1 MFEEVVC
8 DDVVL
13 LDVLLDD
20 VSFDDVPVELLL
32 DADEFSL
39 SLSTVNGSRESS
51 SGVSAVALTG
61 WMG

>member
-1 MFEEVVC
+1 MC

-20 VSFDDVPVELLL
+20 VSFDDVPVELLF

-39 SLSTVNGSRESS
+39 SLSTVNSSRESRS
-51 SGVSAVALTG
+51 SSILLPVENCATAPTE
-61 WMG
+61 

>member
-39 SLSTVNGSRESS
+39 SLSTVNGSRESRSS
-51 SGVSAVALTG
+51 SGVSRLSDCPV
-61 WMG
+61 

>member
-20 VSFDDVPVELLL
+20 VSFDDVPVELLF

-51 SGVSAVALTG
+51 SGVSRLSDCPV
-61 WMG
+61 